1 MRSPWSV
8 LPSIGDAGGVH
19 LPVCPGLRWATVS
32 IRWAQGAFAPGFLP
46 FCSGFRH
53 PSAQRA
59 ALWLCPWRNV
69 HHFLGWA
76 SRRRMAQPCARS
88 IPAVGRPAMRT
99 ARRPSK
105 RVIGHAHFCFSPF
118 RPPATGGGGAIALR
132 CAGVVC
138 PEPPV
143 RAGLLPTGRIRAP
156 VALKRRKPSAGS
168 NRMGPTSSPASE
180 NRRSSRKSGAAR
192 EILST
197 RCCSRWRGFPISS
210 ATSGQRSSLP

>member
-1 MRSPWSV
+1 MPRPHNARIKRRRTCARFGAEVRSPWSV
-8 LPSIGDAGGVH
+8 LPSIGDAGARSSPGV
-19 LPVCPGLRWATVS
+19 
-32 IRWAQGAFAPGFLP
+32 PGFEVRQCPSIEGP
-46 FCSGFRH
+46 FAFSPVLLRIS
-53 PSAQRA
+53 PSVRPRA
-59 ALWLCPWRNV
+59 TLWLCPWRNV

-132 CAGVVC
+132 CAGAVC

-143 RAGLLPTGRIRAP
+143 RAGLLPTGRI
-156 VALKRRKPSAGS
+156 
-168 NRMGPTSSPASE
+168 E
-180 NRRSSRKSGAAR
+180 H
-192 EILST
+192 
-197 RCCSRWRGFPISS
+197 RWP
-210 ATSGQRSSLP
+210 